1 MTAPLKNINT
11 LIGMKAGEAFERL
24 FGTKPPKTTIEIN
37 DTVKEYNN
45 ARSWWER
52 ASGAAIQCN
61 KTIGKIG
68 DINNAGIPCYICGIP
83 MTTEFDSVSA
93 ECEHILPIYQ
103 ASLLLKLY
111 HNESEDGNKATK
123 KIMSEYDNKC
133 IIWSINGLTL
143 VAIKLNLTFHF
154 YQQLKKMVQKNIQ

>member
-24 FGTKPPKTTIEIN
+24 FGTKPPKATIEIN

-61 KTIGKIG
+61 NTIGKIG
-68 DINNAGIPCYICGIP
+68 DINNTGIPCYI
-83 MTTEFDSVSA
+83 
-93 ECEHILPIYQ
+93 
-103 ASLLLKLY
+103 
-111 HNESEDGNKATK
+111 
-123 KIMSEYDNKC
+123 
-133 IIWSINGLTL
+133 
-143 VAIKLNLTFHF
+143 
-154 YQQLKKMVQKNIQ
+154 